1 MNFIINST
9 VEIEVDEVMDSLS
22 KFDKVDFVREC
33 YDYMSNYMSNDYQK
47 IFLEELGATE
57 VVERLGEDNIV
68 KELESRG
75 YIITKEK

>member
-9 VEIEVDEVMDSLS
+9 VKIKVDELMDSLS
-22 KFDKVDFVREC
+22 KFDKVDFVCES
-33 YDYMSNYMSNDYQK
+33 YDYMSNDYQK
-47 IFLEELGATE
+47 FFLEELGATE

-75 YIITKEK
+75 YKITKDGSEDI

>member
-33 YDYMSNYMSNDYQK
+33 YDYMCNDYQK